1 MRVWFSSELGYFR
14 AKASPEESAKLVND
28 WVEAATKGKIT
39 DLFGEMSQNLTL
51 SCFQVLGQILEE
63 IEKNTSLVLVNAVHF
78 KDSWKEQFTLQS
90 EEMKFQKSEGK
101 IVTINLITSDHDHN
115 LNKLSQG

>member
-1 MRVWFSSELGYFR
+1 MRVWFSSELGYFK

-28 WVEAATKGKIT
+28 WVEAATKGKIA
-39 DLFGEMSQNLTL
+39 DLFGEKSENLTMIV
-51 SCFQVLGQILEE
+51 FRVLYVILDV

-90 EEMKFQKSEGK
+90 EEMKFHKSDGET
-101 IVTINLITSDHDHN
+101 VTMNLITWDDN
-115 LNKLSQG
+115 RYLNN

>member
-1 MRVWFSSELGYFR
+1 MRVWFSSELGYFK

-28 WVEAATKGKIT
+28 WVKAATKGKIT
-39 DLFGEMSQNLTL
+39 DLFGEKSENLTMIV
-51 SCFQVLGQILEE
+51 FRVLYVILDV

-115 LNKLSQG
+115 LSK

>member
-1 MRVWFSSELGYFR
+1 MRVWFSSELGYFK
-14 AKASPEESAKLVND
+14 AKASPEESAKHVND

-78 KDSWKEQFTLQS
+78 KDSWKVQFTLQS
-90 EEMKFQKSEGK
+90 EEMKFQKSDGET
-101 IVTINLITSDHDHN
+101 VTLTLITSGDNRN
-115 LNKLSQG
+115 LNN